1 MTNHDEANEFDPSTV
16 LNQGV
21 IARVAPTGGATR
33 AVAEKTLLI
42 TGLARSGTSM
52 LAALLQAAGVWL
64 GDHVYQPINEDAEI
78 TQMLRA
84 RDFTRLDAL
93 IAQQDAMAAIWGFKM
108 PDLHQFL
115 QHDEMSRFRNPHL
128 LVIFRDPVAVA
139 ARNALS
145 EHIDGTQ
152 AIVEATAAMH
162 SLTQFARVSH
172 LPFLL
177 LSYEKALVFPRMF
190 IDNVLGFCGI
200 AMDEAGRTDLLGHVQ
215 PNRTQYVLTANRT
228 FQGHLEGV
236 LDGRLYG
243 WARHVGNLT
252 PVLLDLVIDDRLAAT
267 FPAGEFRA
275 DLLAANLGNGNHAFF
290 LDLDDF
296 EVADNSVIRVRVNRR
311 RFELTN
317 SGRSLAELKALR
329 GPQ

>member
-1 MTNHDEANEFDPSTV
+1 M
-16 LNQGV
+16 
-21 IARVAPTGGATR
+21 
-33 AVAEKTLLI
+33 
-42 TGLARSGTSM
+42 
-52 LAALLQAAGVWL
+52 
-64 GDHVYQPINEDAEI
+64 
-78 TQMLRA
+78 
-84 RDFTRLDAL
+84 
-93 IAQQDAMAAIWGFKM
+93 
-108 PDLHQFL
+108 
-115 QHDEMSRFRNPHL
+115 
-128 LVIFRDPVAVA
+128 
-139 ARNALS
+139 
-145 EHIDGTQ
+145 
-152 AIVEATAAMH
+152 
-162 SLTQFARVSH
+162 
-172 LPFLL
+172 
-177 LSYEKALVFPRMF
+177 
-190 IDNVLGFCGI
+190 
-200 AMDEAGRTDLLGHVQ
+200 
-215 PNRTQYVLTANRT
+215 LTANRT
-228 FQGHLEGV
+228 FEGHLEGV